1 MRRQVRN
8 RNQKMVVKGFLVE
21 EHVAEGEDWKVMTVV
36 DQDTMTRCTLK
47 MIAKSESM
55 AKERKDQIFE

>member
-1 MRRQVRN
+1 
-8 RNQKMVVKGFLVE
+8 MVVKGFLVE